1 MKDAIIDCLRKS
13 AGYASGEDISRQ
25 LKISRAGIWKNIEE
39 LRKDGYEIVAVPH
52 LGYKL
57 NGIPDKLLPREVAHG
72 LGTAVVGSRVLHFES
87 LASTMDVAFQ
97 LGVEDEPEGAVVCA
111 ETQTRGRGRMERRWS
126 SPKGKGVYFSLLLRP
141 NLLPTD
147 AAKMTLLS
155 AVAVCEAL
163 REVSGLDVH
172 IKWPNDLLV
181 QGKKLAGILMELSA
195 EMDRVRFI
203 VVGLGLNVNTAQR
216 QLPPQA
222 TSLKLQTGTSVDRI
236 AVMQAVLRSLDHWY
250 AVLNGQGFDP
260 VIKRWREL
268 SSTLG
273 QKISIG
279 DIIGTAVDL
288 DEHGGLIVQDKDGQ
302 RVRCMTGD
310 VQPIT

>member
-13 AGYASGEDISRQ
+13 AGYSSGEDISRQ

-39 LRKDGYEIVAVPH
+39 LRRDGYEIVAVPH

-72 LGTAVVGSRVLHFES
+72 LGTAIVGSRVLHYES

-147 AAKMTLLS
+147 AAKMTLFS

-163 REVSGLDVH
+163 REFSGLDVH

-203 VVGLGLNVNTAQR
+203 VIGLGLNVNTAQR

-222 TSLKLQTGTSVDRI
+222 TSLKLQTGTSADRI
-236 AVMQAVLRSLDHWY
+236 AVMQAVLRSLDRWY

-288 DEHGGLIVQDKDGQ
+288 DEHGGLIVQVKDGQ

-310 VQPIT
+310 VQPIG